1 MQADS
6 DDALMERVRARD
18 QAAFG
23 RLLAR
28 HLSAIH
34 GYALRLTRSHADADE
49 LAQETFLRVWTKADT
64 YRPGTA
70 QFATWLHRIAHNL
83 CMDQLRRI
91 HPEPLE
97 DPDGH
102 ASEHPGPEREAASRE
117 AATRLQQALSA
128 LPEAQRAA
136 LLLTEVQGLSN
147 QQVAD
152 IMNLGVRA
160 VESLLARAR
169 RTLREQV
176 LER

>member
-1 MQADS
+1 VLADS
-6 DDALMERVRARD
+6 DDALMEQIRARD
-18 QAAFG
+18 QTAFN

-34 GYALRLTRSHADADE
+34 GYTLRLTHSRADADE
-49 LAQETFLRVWTKADT
+49 LTQETFLRVWSRAET
-64 YRPGTA
+64 YRPGTV

-83 CMDQLRRI
+83 CMDELRRV
-91 HPEPLE
+91 HPESLDE
-97 DPDGH
+97 PDQQL
-102 ASEHPGPEREAASRE
+102 SERAGPEQATADRERAARLDR
-117 AATRLQQALSA
+117 ALAT
-128 LPEAQRAA
+128 LPQTQRAA

-169 RTLREQV
+169 RSLRERV
-176 LER
+176 LEP